1 MNVHVSYKAGK
12 TPDVEREFQNQL
24 QKLERRLQVF
34 KPDLVS
40 FHAIVDQENHQ
51 GASAS
56 LNLRLPSGQ
65 MAAQKSGENVVAAV
79 KAAFADLRSQLTRHK
94 EILRGSWTRQ
104 SRRSAKERER
114 ELPSL
119 AALEEPAPRQE
130 HMRASAPQETA
141 ERAART
147 KGDRGLFDGPF
158 GEIDA
163 KDGVAVRVLEFPR
176 EHAVGHL
183 PQL

>member
-12 TPDVEREFQNQL
+12 TPDVEREFQIQL

-51 GASAS
+51 GASTS

-65 MAAQKSGENVVAAV
+65 MAAQKSGENALAAV

-94 EILRGSWTRQ
+94 ELLRGSWTRQ
-104 SRRSAKERER
+104 SRRAARDRAIEHAM
-114 ELPSL
+114 ELPDLPPLEEL
-119 AALEEPAPRQE
+119 AARKE
-130 HMRASAPQETA
+130 
-141 ERAART
+141 
-147 KGDRGLFDGPF
+147 
-158 GEIDA
+158 
-163 KDGVAVRVLEFPR
+163 
-176 EHAVGHL
+176 
-183 PQL
+183 